1 MKDSTHITDT
11 AHDAD
16 ARSGLFTSP
25 VITEIYNDS
34 GTAIGPVI
42 PGRVTDDPMPRFT
55 GTAAPGSLVEIFS
68 WSTKLGEGYADENGR
83 FSFVST
89 TPFAAGGQLISA
101 KSTQSNGDEARSEV
115 ISLSF
120 LPLKHPVD
128 PDQPVNLEP
137 TISRPVIEGI
147 YDNRS
152 GEKLI
157 ENGFTVD
164 KTPLLKGTAD
174 PLAIVYV
181 TNFFGQ
187 PVGSI
192 QASAEGE
199 WELEVDINR
208 GSPFKAIAVDAEN
221 PANVSYRSELVHL
234 RLQSES
240 APLIESVYD
249 NVGATGYVDQDGVTD
264 DPQPVISGT
273 ADPHSLVE
281 IFLSGTSVLLGQGYA
296 DENGH
301 FSFTITEPL
310 ASGSNTFYAISS
322 FDGVSS
328 PPSDP
333 FSLTYTPQ
341 SELPDTF
348 IPPYALQAAIDE
360 PANDVIGNDGTTTDV
375 TPTLT
380 GKANAFATVIIRI
393 NDIVV
398 DEVVANKDGIWIFEP
413 KAPLSP
419 GLNIF
424 SFAAMNNGVEQIS
437 EASFTLNIALRVS
450 VTYADDNV
458 GLDIGELSAGQSTD
472 DSQPTLHGAGT
483 PNAIVL
489 IRTERG
495 LLGSVQVNENGEW
508 SFTPESPLA
517 PGVHRFRPIITHP
530 DSDQPVSGD
539 YFALTI
545 TTPVSLTP
553 EILYARDD
561 QGYSSW
567 LDSGDTTDDATPTFT
582 GYVDAPGRMVM
593 VRDGGNVIGSIKVDP
608 FGDWI
613 YTPEPALETG
623 SHSLTFEIVDLQ
635 GKVHASEPFVLQVVL
650 PTDTKILYA
659 DDNVGSV
666 TDALSNGGRTDD
678 TTPTLHGSGTP
689 NSTVNIYYK
698 GRLYLGSAEIN
709 ADGKWS
715 FTPSSP
721 LPAGSYDFTARE
733 VNGSGQEQP
742 ASPNFSLTIAPPIEY
757 FAPTISNVY
766 DNVLTQKYLSNGSIT
781 DDTTPRFSGR
791 GTPNSTIE
799 VRDNDKV
806 IAEVPVD
813 RYGNWSWT
821 ATQPLETGDYRF
833 SFVTVGEDGRE
844 YASADFNLEII
855 TQVGGRITS
864 AEDNVGAVTDPLSS
878 GSRTDD
884 TTPTLNG
891 VGTPDGI
898 VRIYDNNRLIGS
910 AKINESGEWSFTP
923 SSALAAGAHNFYAK
937 VTGPDG
943 TVLANSPNFAL
954 TIAPPVSYTAPTISN
969 VYDNVLTQKYLSN
982 GSITDDTTP
991 RFSGRGTPNSTIEVR
1006 DNDKVIAEVPVDR
1019 YGNWSWTATQPLE
1032 AGDYRFS
1039 FVTVGEDGQEYASA
1053 DFNLEII
1060 SQVTGRITSAEDNV
1074 GAVTD
1079 PLSSGGR
1086 TDDTTPTLN
1095 GVGTPDGIVRIYD
1108 NNRLIGSA
1116 KINESGEWSFTPSS
1130 ALAAGA

>member
-864 AEDNVGAVTDPLSS
+864 AEDNVG
-878 GSRTDD
+878 
-884 TTPTLNG
+884 
-891 VGTPDGI
+891 
-898 VRIYDNNRLIGS
+898 
-910 AKINESGEWSFTP
+910 
-923 SSALAAGAHNFYAK
+923 
-937 VTGPDG
+937 
-943 TVLANSPNFAL
+943 
-954 TIAPPVSYTAPTISN
+954 
-969 VYDNVLTQKYLSN
+969 
-982 GSITDDTTP
+982 
-991 RFSGRGTPNSTIEVR
+991 
-1006 DNDKVIAEVPVDR
+1006 
-1019 YGNWSWTATQPLE
+1019 
-1032 AGDYRFS
+1032 
-1039 FVTVGEDGQEYASA
+1039 
-1053 DFNLEII
+1053 
-1060 SQVTGRITSAEDNV
+1060 
-1074 GAVTD
+1074 
-1079 PLSSGGR
+1079 
-1086 TDDTTPTLN
+1086 
-1095 GVGTPDGIVRIYD
+1095 
-1108 NNRLIGSA
+1108 
-1116 KINESGEWSFTPSS
+1116 
-1130 ALAAGA
+1130 